1 MAKILFKASSL
12 TSTSSDLSMEYRF
25 SGSKQNLLPCIFL
38 NAICWI
44 SWDCSLILWI
54 ILKMCSCWLWNLLFL
69 LISNQQV
76 AYTFTIKFIKL
87 WSFVVH
93 KHMSLMAKVNHLAWF
108 NGPIFQ
114 EAYLE
119 STWPLEIPTAYSYR
133 SLWSQ
138 LRSCISS
145 IFKIES
151 RGLLIVENDIW
162 GKSWQSFEHNF
173 PQGATECCKAFCASI
188 YIFKKGSEI
197 IMVQWGTNCEDLK
210 KTFLKLQP
218 FHFHNLCWH

>member
-1 MAKILFKASSL
+1 MTKILFKASSL
-12 TSTSSDLSMEYRF
+12 TSTSSDLTMEYGRF
-25 SGSKQNLLPCIFL
+25 SDSKQNALPCIFL
-38 NAICWI
+38 NAICWN
-44 SWDCSLILWI
+44 SWGCSLILWI
-54 ILKMCSCWLWNLLFL
+54 ILKMCSCWMWNLLFL
-69 LISNQQV
+69 LISKQV

-87 WSFVVH
+87 WSFLVSLCGYVSWVY

-108 NGPIFQ
+108 KGPIFQ

-119 STWPLEIPTAYSYR
+119 STLPLEIPTVYSYR

-138 LRSCISS
+138 LRSYISS

-173 PQGATECCKAFCASI
+173 PRGLLNAVGPFVQPSI
-188 YIFKKGSEI
+188 FLKRALKLLWCNEEPIVWRFKKI
-197 IMVQWGTNCEDLK
+197 
-210 KTFLKLQP
+210 F
-218 FHFHNLCWH
+218 F